1 MRFRCNQKEKLRT
14 AKNKKT
20 HDLIGTTEQQGHPLK
35 CGIYSIFCILNK
47 SFNGCPRKGLK
58 GDFFLLM
65 TMPRDVTSQM
75 FNQEVQLQVRAES
88 AAKADIVG
96 HFRK

>member
-1 MRFRCNQKEKLRT
+1 L
-14 AKNKKT
+14 
-20 HDLIGTTEQQGHPLK
+20 HTESLGNPYPQGNSLNFSTPK
-35 CGIYSIFCILNK
+35 PSILGWVGMHKF
-47 SFNGCPRKGLK
+47 SFGQGLK